1 MQERDIVNDVLAM
14 TKSSIQSYG
23 MAITGC
29 SNQQLRSA
37 LQKLRDEAEQ
47 FQYQLSQIAEQK
59 GYTSS
64 PPTANQQDISQIK
77 NQLNQP

>member
-1 MQERDIVNDVLAM
+1 MQERDIVNDVLSM
-14 TKSSIQSYG
+14 TKASMQSYG
-23 MAITGC
+23 VAIAEC

-47 FQYQLSQIAEQK
+47 FQYQLYQIAEQK
-59 GYTSS
+59 GYYA
-64 PPTANQQDISQIK
+64 PAPTASQQDVSQIK

>member
-1 MQERDIVNDVLAM
+1 MQERDIVSDVLSM
-14 TKSSIQSYG
+14 TKASIQSYG
-23 MAITGC
+23 MAITEC
-29 SNQQLRSA
+29 SNQQLRNT

-59 GYTSS
+59 GYSS
-64 PPTANQQDISQIK
+64 PPPTANQQDINQIK